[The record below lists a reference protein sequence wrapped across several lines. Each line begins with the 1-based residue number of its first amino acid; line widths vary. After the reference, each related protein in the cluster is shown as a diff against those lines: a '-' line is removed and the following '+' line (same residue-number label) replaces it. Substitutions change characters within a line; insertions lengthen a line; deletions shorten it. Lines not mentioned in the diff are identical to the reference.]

1 MSTFEVSVSASFRAR
16 HAVATPSGPLEP
28 PHEHDWRVEAVYR
41 ADALDADGFVV
52 DFLAARDALDAAL
65 TPLTGADL
73 NGALDAPASAERLA
87 AFIAAALTRHGLT
100 PYRVA
105 VEEAPGCRAAFYP
118 AGP

>member
-52 DFLAARDALDAAL
+52 DFLAARMCPGAASPSRSPKPTPVSRPPHRGPVHGRAAL
-65 TPLTGADL
+65 TAR
-73 NGALDAPASAERLA
+73 ALA
-87 AFIAAALTRHGLT
+87 
-100 PYRVA
+100 
-105 VEEAPGCRAAFYP
+105 
-118 AGP
+118 